1 MNNYNFRTLPF
12 PALISLLVLSDLL
25 YCCSQI
31 INPLSLIPSHPTYC
45 KCVFTNMRKKNN
57 KKRGSEQDTRCLV
70 TTKKMPLLAPNK
82 KMWEKLLVYP
92 HNAF

>member
-25 YCCSQI
+25 YCCSQS

-45 KCVFTNMRKKNN
+45 KCVFTNMRKKTIRKEALNKMPCNN
-57 KKRGSEQDTRCLV
+57 KEN
-70 TTKKMPLLAPNK
+70 TTLGAK
-82 KMWEKLLVYP
+82 
-92 HNAF
+92 